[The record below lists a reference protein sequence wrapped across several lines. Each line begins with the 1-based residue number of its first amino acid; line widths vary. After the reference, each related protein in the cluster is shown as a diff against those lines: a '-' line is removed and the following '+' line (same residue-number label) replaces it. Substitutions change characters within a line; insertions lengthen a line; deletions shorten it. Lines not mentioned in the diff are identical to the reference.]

1 MQRQK
6 VIGFSGTRR
15 GVPDRIIK
23 EIFEYLSQK
32 YKTFEVVV
40 GDCIGV
46 DEQVYRFCKENGIL
60 VKVIAV
66 RNNWNKISYKP
77 RDEDIIE
84 YVGSKDERLKRKLAG
99 RTIRLI
105 EYLSE
110 KKGYLIAIPDSSSK
124 GTKLAVKKAREI
136 GVPVEVFY
144 VD

>member
-32 YKTFEVVV
+32 YKTFEVV
-40 GDCIGV
+40 
-46 DEQVYRFCKENGIL
+46 
-60 VKVIAV
+60 
-66 RNNWNKISYKP
+66 
-77 RDEDIIE
+77 
-84 YVGSKDERLKRKLAG
+84 
-99 RTIRLI
+99 
-105 EYLSE
+105 
-110 KKGYLIAIPDSSSK
+110 SSSK